1 MFNKPVYF
9 KTYNLNYKC
18 LKTVHKNMKILVWQD
33 CVLFFKVKSTM
44 IFITSGQNRNKF
56 GKMFYVVSVH
66 IMYQD

>member
-1 MFNKPVYF
+1 MFNKSVFF
-9 KTYNLNYKC
+9 KFYDLNYKC

-33 CVLFFKVKSTM
+33 CVLSFKVKSTL

>member
-1 MFNKPVYF
+1 
-9 KTYNLNYKC
+9 
-18 LKTVHKNMKILVWQD
+18 MKILVWQD

>member
-18 LKTVHKNMKILVWQD
+18 LKTVHKNIEILVWQD